1 VAHRC
6 LLHAL
11 RYCLRVRRLATGVF
25 RIGANR
31 VLVYPYLVTLTGV
44 ISGIL
49 LFEDFRVNKL
59 VGGTILLGG
68 VYLA

>member
-1 VAHRC
+1 
-6 LLHAL
+6 
-11 RYCLRVRRLATGVF
+11 
-25 RIGANR
+25 